1 MRFLFVAFVCLSS
14 LAPFAAAEP
23 PSDVYDLPKVVA
35 VQNRAFQVEN
45 ELTLQGG
52 YLPSDAFNKGY
63 VLGAAYT
70 HFFSD
75 YLGWEIVDANYVINS
90 PTGLKS
96 DLLDCCEA
104 DVISEG
110 FDGALDYI
118 QWYVLTNLVY
128 TPLYTKALLFNKDIV
143 RGEISFVGGAGGA
156 KFAET
161 GMKPMISLG
170 FYVRFFTRADR
181 SWKFDFRNNIYME
194 DSLGAVNSMSL
205 IVGYSFHFGGAPV
218 QAPVENF
225 DDL

>member
-1 MRFLFVAFVCLSS
+1 MRPLLILFAGFFCLSP
-14 LAPFAAAEP
+14 LASGET

-35 VQNRAFQVEN
+35 VQNRAFQVN
-45 ELTLQGG
+45 SELTVQAG

-63 VLGAAYT
+63 VLGTSYT

-75 YLGWEIVDANYVINS
+75 YLGWEVVDANYVINS
-90 PTGLKS
+90 PTGLKG
-96 DLLDCCEA
+96 DLLDCCET

-110 FDGALDYI
+110 FDGALDFI

-156 KFAET
+156 KFADT
-161 GMKPMISLG
+161 GLKPMISLG
-170 FYVRFFTRADR
+170 LYARFFTRPDR

-194 DSLGAVNSMSL
+194 ESLGAVNSMSL
-205 IVGYSFHFGGAPV
+205 IVGYSIHFGGAP
-218 QAPVENF
+218 QTKPAESM